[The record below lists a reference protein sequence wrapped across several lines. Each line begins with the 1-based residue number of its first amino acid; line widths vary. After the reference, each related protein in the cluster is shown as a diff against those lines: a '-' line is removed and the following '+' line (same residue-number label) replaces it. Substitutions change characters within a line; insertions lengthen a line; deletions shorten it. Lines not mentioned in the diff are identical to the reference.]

1 MGKLPPRKFAVA
13 LSAVLTTV
21 LAAGC
26 GAQVYQPDSGGSGKE
41 GALRIAVVPKAIGFS
56 FWEQVRLGAEC
67 AASKRDQVKLH
78 WDGVTSES
86 DVSGQQSLL
95 QNLLAQSPDGLV
107 YAATDAKALA
117 EVTRTALNNGT
128 TVANIDSGTKP
139 QPKKVPV
146 FATDNVAAA
155 RRGTDFLAEKLGG
168 RGQVALIE
176 FQPGTSTNTTRVK
189 GFQQGMR
196 ANPGLR
202 LVARQ
207 SSDSS
212 YNRALQVTQ
221 DILTAHP
228 GLDGIYAAN
237 EPSAL
242 GAAEA
247 VRQAGKAGDI
257 AIVGWDTSKGE
268 IQALR
273 DGVITGLIA
282 QNPFKMG
289 YASVSATV
297 EKLRGD
303 PAAFT
308 DTDTGS
314 KLITRENVDSPEVRK
329 LLNPG
334 CADPP
339 A

>member
-1 MGKLPPRKFAVA
+1 MNRLAIA
-13 LSAVLTTV
+13 LCGLLTMVLV
-21 LAAGC
+21 AGC
-26 GAQVYQPDSGGSGKE
+26 GAQVYQPNGGDSGDGGK
-41 GALRIAVVPKAIGFS
+41 LRIAVVPKAIGFS

-67 AASKRDQVKLH
+67 AASRHENVDLQ

-117 EVTRTALNNGT
+117 NVTRTALRNGT
-128 TVANIDSGTKP
+128 TVANIDSGTEP
-139 QPKKVPV
+139 QPERVPV

-155 RRGTDFLAEKLGG
+155 KRGTEFLAEKLGG

-176 FQPGTSTNTTRVK
+176 FQPGASTNTTRVK
-189 GFQQGMR
+189 GFEQGM
-196 ANPGLR
+196 AAHPGLE

-247 VRQAGKAGDI
+247 VRQAGRSDDI
-257 AIVGWDTSKGE
+257 EIVGWDTSKGE
-268 IQALR
+268 IQAVR

-289 YASVSATV
+289 FASVTATI
-297 EKLRGD
+297 EKLRGN
-303 PAAFT
+303 PQRFH

-314 KLITRENVDSPEVRK
+314 MLITRENLDSAEVRK
-329 LLNPG
+329 LLNPS

>member
-1 MGKLPPRKFAVA
+1 MRKLAVA
-13 LSAVLTTV
+13 TCGLLTMV

-26 GAQVYQPDSGGSGKE
+26 GAKVYQPNGGGAGDG

-67 AASKRDQVKLH
+67 AASKHDEVKLQ

-117 EVTRTALNNGT
+117 NVTRTALQNGT
-128 TVANIDSGTKP
+128 TVANIDSGTQP
-139 QPKKVPV
+139 QPEQVPV

-155 RRGTDFLAEKLGG
+155 RNGTEFLAKELGG
-168 RGQVALIE
+168 RGEVALIE
-176 FQPGTSTNTTRVK
+176 FQPGASTNTTRVK
-189 GFQQGMR
+189 GFQQGLE
-196 ANPGLR
+196 AHPGLK

-221 DILTAHP
+221 DILTANP

-247 VRQAGKAGDI
+247 VRQAGKAGEI
-257 AIVGWDTSKGE
+257 VIVGWDTSEGE
-268 IQALR
+268 IQAVR
-273 DGVITGLIA
+273 DGVITGLIG

-289 YASVSATV
+289 YASVTATI

-303 PAAFT
+303 PSSFH

-314 KLITRENVDSPEVRK
+314 MLITRENLDTPEVQK
-329 LLNPG
+329 LLNPS
-334 CADPP
+334 CANPP
-339 A
+339 Q